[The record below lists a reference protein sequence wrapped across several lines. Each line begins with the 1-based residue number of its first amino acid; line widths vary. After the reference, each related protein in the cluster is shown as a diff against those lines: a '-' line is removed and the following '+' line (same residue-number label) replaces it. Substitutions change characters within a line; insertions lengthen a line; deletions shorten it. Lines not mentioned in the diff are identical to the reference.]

1 MTRPSDMFARP
12 RRAPRSRRP
21 RLVVQELEDR
31 ATPAQLLV
39 TSAADSGSGTL
50 REAIDLANASAAA
63 DEIVFDTANLFAT
76 PQTITLAS
84 ALPQVAAGG
93 GPLTI
98 TGPGRDRLTVDGNDA
113 VRVLSSAAPELT
125 LSGFTIANAFGAG
138 KAAALRARGVTRL
151 DGMVIRDSHATGP
164 GGGVYMELNSFL
176 HVRNCTISGNS
187 AGSKGGGGIYMYFH
201 GGLVVENSTVSG
213 NTAAAT
219 GSYGGA
225 GIHFWGNVS
234 ATPPAGFEPSALVI
248 RNSTIANNSVTG
260 SGGGINLAGFSDTLR
275 VENSTISGNTA
286 TATGGFLYGGGGI
299 RVTNIAGTIEL
310 SNSVVAGNTNADGPD
325 IRGGGTVNADH
336 SAIQSSTGFTLNG
349 NTNNVLGQDP
359 QLGPLQ
365 DNGGSTFTRAPLPGS
380 PLIDAG
386 PTTMPGV
393 LFDQRGT
400 GFARVS
406 GPAADI
412 GAVEVQPDGNP
423 FADPSLPPVTTAGAT
438 THTFT
443 VTYHDE
449 AGTPAAGIDVS
460 TLISNSAAVRV
471 AGPNGFDVPATYV
484 SIDTATNGSPRTVTY
499 AFTPPGGA
507 WDSNDSGTYAVR
519 VQAGAVKDVDGNPV
533 PAGTI
538 GTLLV
543 SIPRTLVVTSAADAG
558 PGSLREAITLANET
572 PAPDEIVFATE
583 GVFATPQTISLATA
597 LPVLS
602 AAGGPLAIRGP
613 GKDRLTVD
621 GNNAVRGLSSL
632 APELILTGF
641 TIARGATDEEGAG
654 LRTTGITT
662 LDGMVIRD
670 SHADGIGGGVWRAAD
685 AFLAVRNS
693 TISGNSS
700 PFNGGGIVTYDA
712 GGLIVENSTV
722 SGNTVIN
729 GGQFNGYYGGA
740 GIWFN
745 GTPSANAPSG
755 FQPGVVLIRN
765 STIANNFTDGSAGGI
780 ALVDFGGATLRVEN
794 STISGNEAE
803 KTGTSMFG
811 LPYGGGGIRGFAGE
825 VIAVITNSVVSGNV
839 NADGPDLFFELATV
853 EATNSAFGDPSG
865 WASEEGNNLIGA
877 DLLLGPLQD
886 NGGPTFTMAPLPGSP
901 LVDAGDT
908 ALLPAGLTRDQRGLR
923 RVDGPAVDIG
933 AVETQ
938 RPPVTINRAAGQ
950 ADPTNGT
957 AVAFEVAFGTPVTG
971 FDVADVDLSASTA
984 GGTLVAAVSQTSS
997 TTYRVTVTGI
1007 TGSGDVI
1014 AAIPAGAATD
1024 PTTGLLSLA
1033 STSTDNEVTVDL
1045 DAPTVTINQAAGQ
1058 PDPTNAGPIVF
1069 DVVFSEPVLGF
1080 APTDLSFAG
1089 STVGGILTPSV
1100 VQTGPAT
1107 YTVSV
1112 SGMTGFGTVVA
1123 SVPGATVTD
1132 PAGNANA
1139 ASTGT
1144 DNEVLFNESA
1154 PTVTVNQAPDQ
1165 DDPTSQPTIAF
1176 TVEFSESVTGF
1187 DATDVDLSASAAGG
1201 TLAAAVTQT
1210 GPTSYTVTVT
1220 GMTSGGTVVASIP
1233 ADAVTDLAGFG
1244 NTASTS
1250 TDNVV
1255 EFLNAGVLSIS
1266 TASQTVAEG
1275 TVIAFTVSRTG
1286 GSEGDVSVSYATV
1299 AGTAHEGSDL
1309 TLVTGTLSWA
1319 EGETDDKTFT
1329 VTIPDDTA
1337 NEGKELFA
1345 VELTDA
1351 IGGVQ
1356 IGTPTF
1362 GMAVAPSDGQVIQG
1376 SAKVP
1381 QAVFGEAVGP
1391 TGDNVT
1397 VRLAGKVGTATVY
1410 ITDPD
1415 GDGRGPI
1422 EWIDLA
1428 GTDAAK
1434 SSLTITPKKPKGGTG
1449 NGLSTLDEVS
1459 GTGLKS
1465 LTAAKTDLI
1474 GTGLHLTGYL
1484 GSLKIGNV
1492 GGGADIVVGGAPPA
1506 TLRNPSVKVT
1516 AGVIGDGSDVT
1527 VTAAPLGSLTAIS
1540 VGNGTITA
1548 PSVGTISA
1556 KGKAKTKTTAA
1567 VPGDFNADVS
1577 VSGALKKLKVVG
1589 GITDAVITVAGNLG
1603 SVSVTGRV
1611 SGTTIEVVGNVGS
1624 VSVGSFWNSRLDA
1637 GYTGANNGGGTFDA
1651 ASAVGPFRVTAK
1663 TAGFQNSYV
1672 IATTIKPVTLASIT
1686 ETNGGTTFGFIA
1698 GETLTGL
1705 TVTAPTQKFKFD
1717 PTQPSPQ
1724 GLPGWDFQAIDLD
1737 GPAGP

>member
-1 MTRPSDMFARP
+1 MTRPGDLFARP
-12 RRAPRSRRP
+12 RCAPRTCRP

-39 TSAADSGSGTL
+39 TSAADSGPGTL
-50 REAIDLANASAAA
+50 REAIGLANASPAA

-76 PQTITLAS
+76 PQTIPLAS
-84 ALPQVAAGG
+84 ALPQIAAGG

-98 TGPGRDRLTVDGNDA
+98 TGPGQDQLTVDGNDA

-201 GGLVVENSTVSG
+201 GGLVVENSTISG

-219 GSYGGA
+219 GSYGGG
-225 GIHFWGNVS
+225 GIHFWGDVS
-234 ATPPAGFEPSALVI
+234 STPPAGFVPDTLVI
-248 RNSTIANNSVTG
+248 RNSTIANNSITG
-260 SGGGINLAGFSDTLR
+260 SGGGINLAGFSATLR
-275 VENSTISGNTA
+275 IENSTISGNTA

-299 RVTNIAGTIEL
+299 RITSTAGRIEL

-325 IRGGGTVNADH
+325 IRGGTVFADH
-336 SAIQSSTGFTLNG
+336 SAIQSPTGFTLSG

-365 DNGGSTFTRAPLPGS
+365 DNGGPTFTRAPLTGS

-386 PTTMPGV
+386 PATMPGV
-393 LFDQRGT
+393 EFDQRGA
-400 GFARVS
+400 GFVRVH

-412 GAVEVQPDGNP
+412 GAVEVQPNGIP
-423 FADPSLPPVTTAGAT
+423 FAVPTLPPVTTAGAA

-443 VTYHDE
+443 VTYHDD
-449 AGTPAAGIDVS
+449 AGTLGAGIDVS
-460 TLISNSAAVRV
+460 TLINNSAAVRV
-471 AGPNGFDVPATYV
+471 TGPNGFDVPAAYV
-484 SIDTATNGSPRTVTY
+484 SIDTATTGSPRTVTY
-499 AFTPPGGA
+499 SFTPPGGA
-507 WDSNDSGTYAVR
+507 WDPNDSGAYPVR
-519 VQAGAVKDVDGNPV
+519 VQAGAVKDVDGNAI
-533 PAGTI
+533 PAGTV

-543 SIPRTLVVTSAADAG
+543 SISRTLVVTSAAAAG
-558 PGSLREAITLANET
+558 PGSLHEAIGLANET
-572 PAPDEIVFATE
+572 PSADEIVFDTA
-583 GVFATPQTISLATA
+583 GLFATPQTISLTTA
-597 LPVLS
+597 LPVIS

-632 APELILTGF
+632 APELTLTGF
-641 TIARGATDEEGAG
+641 TIARGAAEDGAG
-654 LRTTGITT
+654 LWTTGVTT

-670 SHADGIGGGVWRAAD
+670 NHATGLGGGIYREAD

-745 GTPSANAPSG
+745 GTPSAAAPPG
-755 FQPGVVLIRN
+755 FQAGVVLIRN
-765 STIANNFTDGSAGGI
+765 STIAGNFTDGSAGGI
-780 ALVDFGGATLRVEN
+780 ALVDFGGATLRVES
-794 STISGNEAE
+794 STITGNEAE

-865 WASEEGNNLIGA
+865 WASEEGTNLIGE

-886 NGGPTFTMAPLPGSP
+886 NGGPTFTMAPQAGSP
-901 LVDAGDT
+901 LLDAGDSG
-908 ALLPAGLTRDQRGLR
+908 LLPAGLTRDQRGLA
-923 RVDGPAVDIG
+923 RVAGPTTDIG

-938 RPPVTINRAAGQ
+938 PPAVTANRAATQ

-957 AVAFEVAFGTPVTG
+957 SVVFDVAFDMPVAG
-971 FDVADVDLSASTA
+971 FDVTDVSLAGSTA
-984 GGTLVAAVSQTSS
+984 PGTLTAAVTQTSS

-1007 TGSGDVI
+1007 TGSGKVI
-1014 AAIPAGAATD
+1014 ASIPAAAGTD
-1024 PTTGLLSLA
+1024 PNSGLASLA

-1058 PDPTNAGPIVF
+1058 VDPTNLSPVAF
-1069 DVVFSEPVLGF
+1069 DVVFNEPVVGF
-1080 APTDLSFAG
+1080 TGTDVSFTG
-1089 STVGGILTPSV
+1089 STVGGTLAASV
-1100 VQTGPAT
+1100 TQTGPT
-1107 YTVSV
+1107 TFTVTV
-1112 SGMTGFGTVVA
+1112 TGMTGFGTVVA
-1123 SVPGATVTD
+1123 SVPGGTVTD
-1132 PAGNANA
+1132 LAGNANT
-1139 ASTGT
+1139 ASTSG
-1144 DNEVLFNESA
+1144 DNEVLFGEEA
-1154 PTVTVNQAPDQ
+1154 PTVTINQAPGQ
-1165 DDPTSQPTIAF
+1165 DDPTSQTAIRF
-1176 TVEFSESVTGF
+1176 VVEFSEPVTGF
-1187 DATDVDLSASAAGG
+1187 DGSAVDLSASTAGG
-1201 TLAAAVTQT
+1201 TLAAAVTQD
-1210 GPTSYTVTVT
+1210 GPTTYTVTVT

-1233 ADAVTDLAGFG
+1233 ADAVTDSAGLG

-1255 EFLNAGVLSIS
+1255 AFLNAGTVSVS
-1266 TASQTVAEG
+1266 TSPLTVTEG
-1275 TVIAFTVSRTG
+1275 TVVIFTVSRTG
-1286 GSEGDVSVSYATV
+1286 GAEGTVSVDYATV
-1299 AGTAHEGSDL
+1299 AGTAREGSDF
-1309 TLVTGTLSWA
+1309 TAVTGTLTWA
-1319 EGETDDKTFT
+1319 AGEAGDQVFS
-1329 VTIPDDTA
+1329 VTIPDDAA

-1345 VELTDA
+1345 IALSNPD
-1351 IGGVQ
+1351 GGVE

-1391 TGDNVT
+1391 PGDNVT
-1397 VRLAGKVGTATVY
+1397 VRLTGKVGTATVY

-1415 GDGRGPI
+1415 GDGKGPI

-1434 SSLTITPKKPKGGTG
+1434 SSLTVTPKKPKGGTG
-1449 NGLSTLDEVS
+1449 DGRSTLGEVS
-1459 GTGLKS
+1459 GTGLKR

-1484 GSLKIGNV
+1484 GSLKVGNV
-1492 GGGADIVVGGAPPA
+1492 GGGADILVGGAPPA

-1516 AGVIGDGSDVT
+1516 AGVIGDGSDVA

-1548 PSVGTISA
+1548 PSVGTITA

-1567 VPGDFNADVS
+1567 IPGDFNADVS
-1577 VSGALKKLKVVG
+1577 VSGALKKLKVSGEV
-1589 GITDAVITVAGNLG
+1589 TDAVITVAGNLG
-1603 SVSVTGRV
+1603 GVSVAGRV
-1611 SGTTIEVVGNVGS
+1611 SGTTVDVTGNVGS

-1637 GYTGANNGGGTFDA
+1637 GYTGANTGSGTFDA
-1651 ASAVGPFRVTAK
+1651 ASTVGPFRVTAK

-1686 ETNGGTTFGFIA
+1686 EMNGGTKFGFIA
-1698 GETLTGL
+1698 RETLAGL
-1705 TVTAPTQKFKFD
+1705 AVTAPTQKFKFD

-1724 GLPGWDFQAIDLD
+1724 GLPGWDFQAIDQD